1 MHLPIRVEKPPLGT
15 YTSGSKPLLPSPKTA
30 SPIVRPTTLAVIGL
44 EPLGGSLA
52 WQARLAGIP
61 RVIGYSPQPAAAVRA
76 LKIEAIS
83 DMALT
88 PEKAVRDADLIVIA
102 ASPTRTAQLIESLAP
117 HTVPDAILTDVASVK
132 APVCR
137 AAAMHGFADRFAGSH
152 PLPASS
158 ASGAGRTGPDRFR
171 GAVVYVCP
179 VDPSR
184 GDRAARQVMHF
195 WSGVM
200 EAEPV
205 LIEAEHHDRQVAWTS
220 HLPQAVS
227 CLLAKTLAVRRLGGV
242 SFGRGARD
250 TTRLAAEDPEYWA
263 DMLLENAAPIL
274 EALAETERELVGLKT
289 LLEHGDGEGLR
300 DYLVAAAAFR
310 RGIER

>member
-1 MHLPIRVEKPPLGT
+1 M
-15 YTSGSKPLLPSPKTA
+15 
-30 SPIVRPTTLAVIGL
+30 RPTTLAVIGL
-44 EPLGGSLA
+44 DSLGGSLA
-52 WQARLAGIP
+52 WQALRAGIP
-61 RVIGYSPQPAAAVRA
+61 RVIGYSSQPAVAVRA
-76 LKIEAIS
+76 LKVEAIS
-83 DMALT
+83 DIALT

-102 ASPTRTAQLIESLAP
+102 ASPTRTARLIGALAP
-117 HTVPDAILTDVASVK
+117 HVVPAAFLTDIASVK

-137 AAAMHGFADRFAGSH
+137 AAARHGVADRFAGSH

-184 GDRAARQVMHF
+184 GDQAARQVMHF
-195 WSGVM
+195 WSDVM

-205 LIEAEHHDRQVAWTS
+205 LIEAERHDRQVAWTS
-220 HLPQAVS
+220 HLPQALS
-227 CLLAKTLAVRRLGGV
+227 YLLAKTLAARRLGGV

-263 DMLLENAAPIL
+263 DLLLENAAPIL
-274 EALAETERELVGLKT
+274 EALAETERELTGLKT
-289 LLEHGDGEGLR
+289 LLEHADGDGLR
-300 DYLVAAAAFR
+300 EYLATAAMFR